1 MPDELQ
7 ELQELW
13 QRSREKKAQ
22 YKKERE
28 EARKLG
34 LLPSRKTGKRKNKF
48 GNRVYNNGES
58 GKTPSIKVPP
68 FVDLSSIADQISA
81 FVEDIRIETL
91 ELPPM
96 DKRSRK
102 KVHLIADCYDL
113 KSKSRGPEGNRYTTL
128 IRTSRTGLRRGKRG
142 EHKLNRLLGYEEKTG
157 AEGSKGR
164 LFQRDGDVV
173 GSKAEPIGESNIG
186 FRLLSRMGC
195 VDSALAIFHFTNLSL
210 GGIRASESASLVDLP
225 IHSELSSR
233 IRS

>member
-48 GNRVYNNGES
+48 GNRVYDNGES

-91 ELPPM
+91 KLPPL

-102 KVHLIADCYDL
+102 KLPLIAHCYSL
-113 KSKSRGPEGNRYTTL
+113 HTKSLCPEGDRYTTL
-128 IRTSRTGLRRGKRG
+128 FPTS
-142 EHKLNRLLGYEEKTG
+142 
-157 AEGSKGR
+157 
-164 LFQRDGDVV
+164 
-173 GSKAEPIGESNIG
+173 
-186 FRLLSRMGC
+186 
-195 VDSALAIFHFTNLSL
+195 
-210 GGIRASESASLVDLP
+210 
-225 IHSELSSR
+225 
-233 IRS
+233 